1 MNDDGFME
9 ILFDLSF
16 SKFLTSRIVPG
27 LYVTDIIFSGLC
39 ALAVPVGLYIFFD
52 HPAGFFVG
60 LLAGVPVFFFLVIM
74 ARLWREFIIVLFK
87 IAENTKMTATRLCPP
102 LQVGSI
108 ASIPFTG
115 EPAQPGMAGS
125 SVETVV
131 VEAEREDRASVP
143 TAKGGTS
150 DAVAATPP
158 RNEPLLQK
166 PVASSDQIAMETDY
180 AARVRSLLKLAVH
193 QSHFDLLD
201 GLVSQLSQE
210 LSAKYGENGHSEV
223 WVKLALDLG
232 RKRQECIQTASKAK
246 NESAC
251 LGCRGRLSPYE
262 MSEQICS
269 RCKAR
274 AVQFE
279 QHIVRTN

>member
-1 MNDDGFME
+1 
-9 ILFDLSF
+9 
-16 SKFLTSRIVPG
+16 
-27 LYVTDIIFSGLC
+27 
-39 ALAVPVGLYIFFD
+39 
-52 HPAGFFVG
+52 
-60 LLAGVPVFFFLVIM
+60 M
-74 ARLWREFIIVLFK
+74 ASLWREYHVLLRLPRTPNDCDQ
-87 IAENTKMTATRLCPP
+87 ALPATS
-102 LQVGSI
+102 GGNI

-115 EPAQPGMAGS
+115 EAQPGMAGS
-125 SVETVV
+125 SVETVGV
-131 VEAEREDRASVP
+131 GLNGDRPTVP
-143 TAKGGTS
+143 TANCGTS
-150 DAVAATPP
+150 DAVTANPT
-158 RNEPLLQK
+158 RNEPLAK

-246 NESAC
+246 NEGAC